1 MSEQGW
7 DDDVVELTGDV
18 RPGLDLADAI
28 WVGCIV
34 VLAVIPSP
42 LRVVFVLL
50 ILGTAAFW
58 AYAAWQ
64 VRHLRLRLSAA
75 GVERAGRGYVVR
87 VPWQSVTNLERS
99 GTRLSPTWSLLHD
112 RQPILGGDGTGE
124 PDAAARKRA
133 EKRTVDVRTSL
144 SFFVRDPR
152 TGAVGEHLRRYRP
165 DVVIPDGAD
174 APAWDWRATKQ

>member
-50 ILGTAAFW
+50 ILGLWYFRRT
-58 AYAAWQ
+58 
-64 VRHLRLRLSAA
+64 
-75 GVERAGRGYVVR
+75 
-87 VPWQSVTNLERS
+87 
-99 GTRLSPTWSLLHD
+99 
-112 RQPILGGDGTGE
+112 
-124 PDAAARKRA
+124 
-133 EKRTVDVRTSL
+133 EKT
-144 SFFVRDPR
+144 F
-152 TGAVGEHLRRYRP
+152 
-165 DVVIPDGAD
+165 AD
-174 APAWDWRATKQ
+174 LI